1 MSSVG
6 QNTQANTFHDFTV
19 TFQDSQE
26 LQAFQ
31 EKLGRVLSALQYNSQ
46 VISSLQKK
54 LQDLVMQNLRQH
66 SNLKAK
72 GVENSWFNRLDEVRE
87 ETINCQ
93 RNITALIKRAHG
105 IETLVGLISSGIV
118 LCVNRLSFTVS
129 TISEA
134 FSLRIN

>member
-6 QNTQANTFHDFTV
+6 QNAQASTFHDFTV

-54 LQDLVMQNLRQH
+54 LQGLVMQNLRQH

-87 ETINCQ
+87 ETIKCQ
-93 RNITALIKRAHG
+93 RNIIALIKRAHG